1 MKDGAKV
8 LVITGN
14 KHHLSPGNVPD
25 WNALQRNH
33 PYQVTWMPDIRS
45 GSSDFS
51 HESSHSGNHFGVHV
65 HATELA
71 ALINVPLN
79 NIVAVP
85 DTATM
90 MWVETNSK
98 DQVTLKQDFL
108 MQNPPVG
115 SHCHGQFTG
124 RTLQDVDSC
133 GEARRAKCVY
143 WNKNV
148 EWSNVDDLIK
158 YIPLCLPSGRSES
171 QTLLKYIT
179 RSQKTVLD
187 MIQTDCIQ
195 QFSDGITGMFASSQS
210 KNVAMSKVG
219 QLAAQLKGIFDA
231 NRNAWIAIPKERETW
246 KYMTA
251 VVMYRVNQYRRERSL
266 PLLGIIHVEHATDL
280 VLSDVPG
287 ATLDDLWAVT
297 PISMRTEDLS
307 AKRARTE

>member
-1 MKDGAKV
+1 
-8 LVITGN
+8 
-14 KHHLSPGNVPD
+14 
-25 WNALQRNH
+25 
-33 PYQVTWMPDIRS
+33 MPDTRS

-51 HESSHSGNHFGVHV
+51 HESIHSGNHFGVHV

-90 MWVETNSK
+90 MWVETYSK
-98 DQVTLKQDFL
+98 DKVTMKRDFL

-115 SHCHGQFTG
+115 SHCHGQFSG
-124 RTLQDVDSC
+124 RTLQNFDSC
-133 GEARRAKCVY
+133 GQARRAKCEY
-143 WNKNV
+143 WLKND
-148 EWSNVDDLIK
+148 EWSNVNDLVK
-158 YIPLCLPSGRSES
+158 YIPLCLPSWRSES
-171 QTLLKYIT
+171 ETLLKYIT
-179 RSQKTVLD
+179 RSQKAVLD
-187 MIQTDCIQ
+187 RIHIDCIQ

-210 KNVAMSKVG
+210 KNVNMSIVG

-251 VVMYRVNQYRRERSL
+251 VVMYRVNQYRLERSL
-266 PLLGIIHVEHATDL
+266 PLLSIIRVEYATDL
-280 VLSDVPG
+280 VVSDVPG

-307 AKRARTE
+307 AKRARIE